1 MPPDT
6 SRPVDDTAPRRIG
19 LMAAWGRFPLLVA
32 QAMKAQGYDVYCL
45 GVVGE
50 ADAAIAEVCRDFQW
64 IGVAKLGAAIRYFRR
79 HGVREAMM
87 AGKIHKVSF
96 FRPWSWARLLPDF
109 RTLRAIVPH
118 FITRRKDCR
127 DDTLLGMVVSEF
139 AADGIRLA
147 PPTDYAPHLLVRR
160 GRLSRRRPSAWQWK
174 DIEFGWRIA
183 KEMGRLDIGQSV
195 AVKNQAVLAVE
206 AIEGTDQCIRRA
218 GTLCTGGGF
227 TVVKVAKPQQDMR
240 FDVPTVGVG
249 TLQSMVDAG
258 AKVLAIEADRTI
270 LLDQPELIAFAD
282 RHKLAIV
289 VIADAADRTEPPDA
303 QESDAADDRSGS

>member
-1 MPPDT
+1 MPPEN
-6 SRPVDDTAPRRIG
+6 SRPIDNAPPRRIG

-32 QAMKAQGYDVYCL
+32 QAMQAQGYDVYCL
-45 GVVGE
+45 GISGE
-50 ADAAIAEVCRDFQW
+50 ADPALADVCREFRW
-64 IGVAKLGAAIRYFRR
+64 IGLAKMGAAI
-79 HGVREAMM
+79 REAMM
-87 AGKIHKVSF
+87 AGKIHKVSL
-96 FRPWSWARLLPDF
+96 FRPWSWLRLLPD
-109 RTLRAIVPH
+109 LRMIRACVPH
-118 FITRRKDCR
+118 FVTRRKDCR
-127 DDTLLGMVVSEF
+127 DDSLLGMLVSEF

-160 GRLSRRRPSAWQWK
+160 GCLSRRRPSAWQWK

-195 AVKNQAVLAVE
+195 AVKDQAVLAVE

-249 TLQSMVDAG
+249 TLRSMVDSG

-270 LLDQPELIAFAD
+270 LLDRPELIALAD

-289 VIADAADRTEPPDA
+289 VIADGSDRTEPPDA
-303 QESDAADDRSGS
+303 HEPDAADDASGP